1 MKRLLRRI
9 RFYNH
14 LCRAFWQKRKKVIIL
29 GFVIGIVT
37 FFFIYK
43 VFNFPREN
51 VQRIGLVGKFTVQE
65 LPDEIQG
72 LVSAGLT
79 EINED
84 GSVSP
89 GLAASW
95 EIKNDGKEYWFKIKD
110 NLFWQDE
117 KPVTASD
124 INLKFTD
131 VAVTVVDKKTIKF
144 LLKEPFSP
152 FPVILTK
159 PIFKKGLVGTGEYRF
174 KSIKKNGQIV
184 EKIVL
189 TPVKNKSKS
198 KMIFR
203 FYPTEEAARVGFKL
217 GEVDTLKEI
226 VRPEELLKWKNVQ
239 ISPQIKFNRFV
250 AIFFN
255 TNIPQLGDKA
265 NRQAL
270 AYAIKKR
277 WEPRAL
283 NSISPS
289 SWAYNN
295 DVKPYNYDLENA
307 RKLLENKT
315 NGESKEPLKEIELST
330 FSSLLPV
337 AEEIKKD
344 WENLGIA
351 TKIKVVNVPSDDFQ
365 VLLATQEVPPDPD
378 QYLFWHSTQETN
390 IAHYKSPKI
399 DKLLEDGRKELDQEK
414 RKTSYHDFQKF
425 LVEETPAAFL
435 FHPTVYTISKR

>member
-1 MKRLLRRI
+1 MKRFLRRI
-9 RFYNH
+9 RFYTQ
-14 LCRAFWQKRKKVIIL
+14 LFRAFWQKRKKIIIL
-29 GFVIGIVT
+29 GFIIGIVT

-51 VQRIGLVGKFTVQE
+51 VQSVGLVGKFIVQE
-65 LPDEIQG
+65 LPYEIQK

-84 GSVSP
+84 GSVKP
-89 GLAASW
+89 ELAESW

-110 NLFWQDE
+110 SLFWQDK

-152 FPVILTK
+152 FPVILIK
-159 PIFKKGLVGTGEYRF
+159 SIFKKGLVGTGEYHF
-174 KSIKKNGQIV
+174 SSIKKNGQIV

-189 TPVKNKSKS
+189 TPVKNKNKP
-198 KMIFR
+198 KIVFR
-203 FYPTEEAARVGFKL
+203 FYPTEEAARIGFKL

-226 VRPEELLKWKNVQ
+226 VRLEELLNWKNVQ
-239 ISPQIKFNRFV
+239 VSPQVKFNRFV

-255 TNIPQLGDKA
+255 TNDPQLGDKA

-283 NSISPS
+283 NSINPS
-289 SWAYNN
+289 SWAYNS
-295 DVKPYNYDLENA
+295 DVKPYDYDQENA
-307 RKLLENKT
+307 KKLLESKT
-315 NGESKEPLKEIELST
+315 NGENKELLKEIELST

-351 TKIKVVNVPSDDFQ
+351 TKIKVVSAPSDDFQ
-365 VLLATQEVPPDPD
+365 ALLATQEVPPDPD

-414 RKTSYHDFQKF
+414 RKALYYDFQKF

-435 FHPTVYTISKR
+435 FHPTVYTISKK

>member
-1 MKRLLRRI
+1 
-9 RFYNH
+9 
-14 LCRAFWQKRKKVIIL
+14 
-29 GFVIGIVT
+29 
-37 FFFIYK
+37 
-43 VFNFPREN
+43 
-51 VQRIGLVGKFTVQE
+51 
-65 LPDEIQG
+65 
-72 LVSAGLT
+72 

-84 GSVSP
+84 GSVRP
-89 GLAASW
+89 GLAESW

-184 EKIVL
+184 EEIVL

-198 KMIFR
+198 KIIFR

-226 VRPEELLKWKNVQ
+226 VRPEELLN
-239 ISPQIKFNRFV
+239 N
-250 AIFFN
+250 
-255 TNIPQLGDKA
+255 PQLGDKST
-265 NRQAL
+265 RQAL
-270 AYAIKKR
+270 AYATKKR

-283 NSISPS
+283 GPLDPS
-289 SWAYNN
+289 SWAYNA
-295 DVKPYNYDLENA
+295 DVKPYDFDLDNA
-307 RKLLENKT
+307 KKLLASQT

-344 WENLGIA
+344 WESLGIA
-351 TKIKVVNVPSDDFQ
+351 TKIKVVSVPSDDFQ

-425 LVEETPAAFL
+425 LVEETPVAFL